1 MTKTSDHL
9 TIELQVSVVDDAGI
23 VLPHTVLPCVCWEY
37 YRRRG
42 EGMPHDL
49 AYVTALQFGSA
60 LVRQPDQID
69 GVTALIALDD
79 PI

>member
-1 MTKTSDHL
+1 MPRNEPI
-9 TIELQVSVVDDAGI
+9 TIDLQVTVVDDTGV
-23 VLPHTVLPCVCWEY
+23 VLPHTVLPCICWEY